1 MRLRNRYRRYRR
13 YRPSTA
19 AMAALAGD
27 TRRKRKTFQCS
38 GFGSCHMQFSRNE
51 HLARHIRKHTG
62 ERPFKCFCGRTFS
75 RLDNL
80 RQHAQ
85 TVHTGDDVVSPYGSV
100 STMPAKASK
109 DQTVTTEAAEKA
121 TIVVEAQE
129 TPEADHQERAW
140 GGIEEGRERKEKK
153 DLKEGYTGGI
163 MQKQAETRLLSTGK
177 RRQSADVKDTVHISN
192 ECGGEAEETEKTG
205 DNAETEDKIIHKVI
219 DKTGK
224 MDTENIVDTEEKR
237 EKRKKGERRECV
249 REINTAEEE
258 NKELRRIDTL
268 GTVDALEA
276 AASITILMDYGVQQA
291 KMVSLDKHKPR
302 LREDAQKMS
311 IQFLCNPNIG
321 MGGMDILAE
330 VAKIMN

>member
-1 MRLRNRYRRYRR
+1 
-13 YRPSTA
+13 
-19 AMAALAGD
+19 
-27 TRRKRKTFQCS
+27 
-38 GFGSCHMQFSRNE
+38 
-51 HLARHIRKHTG
+51 
-62 ERPFKCFCGRTFS
+62 
-75 RLDNL
+75 
-80 RQHAQ
+80 
-85 TVHTGDDVVSPYGSV
+85 
-100 STMPAKASK
+100 
-109 DQTVTTEAAEKA
+109 
-121 TIVVEAQE
+121 
-129 TPEADHQERAW
+129 
-140 GGIEEGRERKEKK
+140 
-153 DLKEGYTGGI
+153 

-177 RRQSADVKDTVHISN
+177 RRQSADVKEIKVHISN
-192 ECGGEAEETEKTG
+192 ECGREAEETEKTG

-219 DKTGK
+219 EKTGK

-249 REINTAEEE
+249 GEINTAEEE